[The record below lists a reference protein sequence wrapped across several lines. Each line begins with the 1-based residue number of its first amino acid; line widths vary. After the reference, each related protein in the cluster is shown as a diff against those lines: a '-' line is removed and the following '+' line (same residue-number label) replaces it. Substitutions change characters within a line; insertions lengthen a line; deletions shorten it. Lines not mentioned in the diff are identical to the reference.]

1 MSAYLFGQLS
11 DPNTKVLYPH
21 FDKFIDQAANIEW
34 NVTEDVLYVEGKPV
48 TDLDSIF
55 VRNNVFEESTH
66 KKYNNYYLI
75 HDYLQYHNITRYNK
89 NHHYG

>member
-34 NVTEDVLYVEGKPV
+34 NVTEDVLH
-48 TDLDSIF
+48 SIL
-55 VRNNVFEESTH
+55 
-66 KKYNNYYLI
+66 Y
-75 HDYLQYHNITRYNK
+75 
-89 NHHYG
+89 